1 MEEVDVAG
9 KLEPRRPQEESS
21 GELKGATRMTAGG
34 QGKQGGRRVV
44 VFQLL
49 VMPVPL
55 LDSRQLQVRDSV
67 GISKISETR
76 PPGYF
81 DSCRFPEATL
91 TSKVPPPYPS
101 PTQDG
106 KRSLKS
112 EDSKKL

>member
-1 MEEVDVAG
+1 MEKVGVAG

-55 LDSRQLQVRDSV
+55 QDSRQLQVRDSV

-81 DSCRFPEATL
+81 DSCRFPDAGL
-91 TSKVPPPYPS
+91 TSAIVECYGPPYRLRIKGEE
-101 PTQDG
+101 G
-106 KRSLKS
+106 KKP
-112 EDSKKL
+112 